1 MVDKIISFDIPGIM
15 SCQQNR
21 FPMLFIDKIT
31 ECVPLKYAKGYKL
44 FSYNEWY
51 FHGYETSSP
60 KVWNVI
66 QVEAMSQ
73 AFLMTFLSS
82 ENSKGKVAMS
92 NKFNKV
98 QFLRKIEPGDK
109 LELEATL
116 DSYRHGIAKG
126 SVIGYVDG
134 EKACSMD
141 CIIIVPDFFEK
152 FQHALPQIDIDR
164 TSYNQS
170 IKEFESFKENNF
182 ELYNTDF
189 GIEKIRECLLN
200 KYPWLFLDKVKGICP
215 GKSVRVIKNF
225 TYNEHFFPAHF
236 PDDPSVPGFLQI
248 ETCMQAFLLT
258 FLSLDDYK
266 KRETA
271 DRSLMNVQLKRKIIP
286 GETLE
291 IFAFLDRFSR
301 GVAKG
306 RVESYVDGEQAI
318 SFEVTAIVVGELDIF
333 KPKIN

>member
-1 MVDKIISFDIPGIM
+1 MEEKINSLDIPGIM

-21 FPMLFIDKIT
+21 YPMLFIDKIT

-73 AFLMTFLSS
+73 VFLMTFLSS
-82 ENSKGKVAMS
+82 ESSKGKVAMS
-92 NKFNKV
+92 NKFNNV

-109 LELEATL
+109 LELEAIL
-116 DSYRHGIAKG
+116 GSYRHGIAKG

-141 CIIIVPDFFEK
+141 CIIIVPDFFGR
-152 FQHALPQIDIDR
+152 FQHALPEKDIDK
-164 TSYNQS
+164 TSYNKS
-170 IKEFESFKENNF
+170 VIEFESFKENNF
-182 ELYNTDF
+182 ELYNTNF

-200 KYPWLFLDKVKGICP
+200 KYPWLLLDKVNGIYP

-236 PDDPSVPGFLQI
+236 PENPSVPGFIQI
-248 ETCMQAFLLT
+248 ETCMQAFLLS

-266 KRETA
+266 RRETA
-271 DRSLMNVQLKRKIIP
+271 DRSLMNVQVKRKIIP

-318 SFEVTAIVVGELDIF
+318 SFEVTAVVVGEIDIF
-333 KPKIN
+333 KPKN

>member
-1 MVDKIISFDIPGIM
+1 MKDQIISFDIPGIM

-21 FPMLFIDKIT
+21 YPMLFVDKIT

-44 FSYNEWY
+44 FSFNEWY
-51 FHGYETSSP
+51 FHGYDTNSP
-60 KVWNVI
+60 KVWNVVQI
-66 QVEAMSQ
+66 EAMSQ
-73 AFLMTFLSS
+73 VFLMTFLSS

-109 LELEATL
+109 LEIEATL

-126 SVIGYVDG
+126 SVIGFVDG

-141 CIIIVPDFFEK
+141 CIIIVPDFFGK
-152 FQHALPQIDIDR
+152 FQHALPQKEVDK
-164 TSYNQS
+164 TSYYQS
-170 IKEFESFKENNF
+170 IKEFEDLNEEFSDH
-182 ELYNTDF
+182 YHSDY

-200 KYPWLFLDKVKGICP
+200 KYPWLFLDRAIGVYP

-258 FLSLDDYK
+258 FLSLDNFK
-266 KRETA
+266 RRETA
-271 DRSLMNVQLKRKIIP
+271 DRSLMNVQVKRKIVP

-333 KPKIN
+333 KPKN

>member
-1 MVDKIISFDIPGIM
+1 MKDKILSFDIPGIM

-21 FPMLFIDKIT
+21 YPMLFVDKIT
-31 ECVPLKYAKGYKL
+31 ECIPLKYAKGYKL

-51 FHGYETSSP
+51 FHGFETTSP

-73 AFLMTFLSS
+73 VFLMTFLSS
-82 ENSKGKVAMS
+82 EDSQGKVAMS
-92 NKFNKV
+92 NKFDKV
-98 QFLRKIEPGDK
+98 QFLRKIEPGEK
-109 LELEATL
+109 LELEANL
-116 DSYRHGIAKG
+116 QSFRHGIAKG
-126 SVIGYVDG
+126 NVVGYVNG

-141 CIIIVPDFFEK
+141 CIIIVPDFFGK
-152 FQHALPQIDIDR
+152 FQHALPQKEIDK
-164 TSYNQS
+164 TSYHSSDLAFNNLKQS
-170 IKEFESFKENNF
+170 DFKFHNSE
-182 ELYNTDF
+182 F
-189 GIEKIRECLLN
+189 GIEKIRESLLN
-200 KYPWLFLDKVKGICP
+200 KYPWLFLDKVIGIYP

-225 TYNEHFFPAHF
+225 TYNEHFFPSHF
-236 PDDPSVPGFLQI
+236 PDDPSVPGFIQI

-258 FLSLDDYK
+258 FLSLEEYK

-271 DRSLMNVQLKRKIIP
+271 DRSLMNVQVKRKIVP

-318 SFEVTAIVVGELDIF
+318 SFEVTAIVVGELDMF
-333 KPKIN
+333 KPKN

>member
-1 MVDKIISFDIPGIM
+1 MEDKIISFDIPGIM

-21 FPMLFIDKIT
+21 FPMLFVDKIT
-31 ECVPLKYAKGYKL
+31 ECVPLKYAKGFKL

-60 KVWNVI
+60 KVWNVVQI
-66 QVEAMSQ
+66 EAMSQ
-73 AFLMTFLSS
+73 VFLMTFLSHQD
-82 ENSKGKVAMS
+82 SKDKIAMS
-92 NKFNKV
+92 NNFDNV
-98 QFLRKIEPGDK
+98 QFLKKIEPGDK
-109 LELEATL
+109 LELHANL

-126 SVIGYVDG
+126 NVIGYVDG

-141 CIIIVPDFFEK
+141 CIIIVPDFFAK
-152 FQHALPQIDIDR
+152 FQHELPQKEIDK
-164 TSYNQS
+164 TSYNES
-170 IKEFESFKENNF
+170 INLFDNLNETNATNYIS
-182 ELYNTDF
+182 DF
-189 GIEKIRECLLN
+189 GIEKIRGCLLN
-200 KYPWLFLDKVKGICP
+200 KYPWLFLDKGIGVYP
-215 GKSVRVIKNF
+215 GKAVRVIKNF
-225 TYNEHFFPAHF
+225 TFNEDFFPVHF
-236 PDDPSVPGFLQI
+236 PEDPSVPGFLQI

-266 KRETA
+266 RRETA
-271 DRSLMNVQLKRKIIP
+271 DRSLMNVQVKRKIIP

-306 RVESYVDGEQAI
+306 RVQSYVDGEQAI

-333 KPKIN
+333 KPKN

>member
-1 MVDKIISFDIPGIM
+1 MKNQIISFDIPGIM

-21 FPMLFIDKIT
+21 YPMLFVDKIT
-31 ECVPLKYAKGYKL
+31 ECVPLKYANGYKL

-51 FHGYETSSP
+51 FHGYDTNSP
-60 KVWNVI
+60 KVWNVV

-73 AFLMTFLSS
+73 VFLMTFLSS
-82 ENSKGKVAMS
+82 EKSRGKVAMS
-92 NKFNKV
+92 NKFDKV
-98 QFLRKIEPGDK
+98 QFIRKIEPGDK
-109 LELEATL
+109 LELKATL

-141 CIIIVPDFFEK
+141 CIIIVPDFWK
-152 FQHALPQIDIDR
+152 IS
-164 TSYNQS
+164 TSSSNRVDKTKYNQS
-170 IKEFESFKENNF
+170 IKEFEDLGEENLK
-182 ELYNTDF
+182 LYNNNY

-200 KYPWLFLDKVKGICP
+200 KSPLLFLVKVRGIYP

-236 PDDPSVPGFLQI
+236 PEDPSVPGFLQI

-266 KRETA
+266 RRETA
-271 DRSLMNVQLKRKIIP
+271 DRSLMNVQVKRKIIP

-318 SFEVTAIVVGELDIF
+318 SFEVTAVVVGELDMF
-333 KPKIN
+333 KPKN

>member
-1 MVDKIISFDIPGIM
+1 MENQIISFDVPGIM

-21 FPMLFIDKIT
+21 YPMLFVDRIT
-31 ECVPLKYAKGYKL
+31 ECLPLKYAKGYKL

-51 FHGYETSSP
+51 FHGYDTSSP
-60 KVWNVI
+60 KVWNVV

-73 AFLMTFLSS
+73 VFLMTFLSS
-82 ENSKGKVAMS
+82 EKSKGKVAMS
-92 NKFNKV
+92 NKFDKV
-98 QFLRKIEPGDK
+98 QFIKKIEPGDK

-141 CIIIVPDFFEK
+141 CTIIVPDFFGK
-152 FQHALPQIDIDR
+152 FQHALPQIEIDK
-164 TSYNQS
+164 TKYNQS
-170 IKEFESFKENNF
+170 IKEFDDLGEENLK
-182 ELYNTDF
+182 LYHSDY

-200 KYPWLFLDKVKGICP
+200 KYPWLFLDKVIGICP

-225 TYNEHFFPAHF
+225 TYNEHFFPSHF

-266 KRETA
+266 RRETA
-271 DRSLMNVQLKRKIIP
+271 DRSLMNVQVKRKIVP

-291 IFAFLDRFSR
+291 IFAFLHRFSR

-333 KPKIN
+333 KPKS